1 MPSPPGDPGESAA
14 LFTACIVLEWCCQNR
29 GHMALRKDG
38 DAVPSVDERVA
49 YLEGRVEDHCGSMAD
64 LRTEMR
70 EFRIEIRELRGD
82 MNRQFHAMDTKIN
95 WVIGSQLA
103 MALAVIG
110 VLLKS

>member
-1 MPSPPGDPGESAA
+1 
-14 LFTACIVLEWCCQNR
+14 
-29 GHMALRKDG
+29 
-38 DAVPSVDERVA
+38 
-49 YLEGRVEDHCGSMAD
+49 MAD

-70 EFRIEIRELRGD
+70 EFRIEFRELRGD